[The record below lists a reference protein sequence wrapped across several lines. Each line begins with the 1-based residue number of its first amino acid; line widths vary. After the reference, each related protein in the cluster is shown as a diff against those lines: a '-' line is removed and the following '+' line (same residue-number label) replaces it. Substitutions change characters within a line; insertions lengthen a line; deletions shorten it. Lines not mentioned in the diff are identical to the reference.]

1 MPVIGN
7 VKEYLS
13 SCAISGARVVRLSS
27 MTRLFAL
34 FALVALVGVF
44 DVTKAWLINIDQPRV
59 RWSSKV
65 QKALGAVAIGAGLLG
80 NVAPSY
86 ADKPLTSAGGNAAG
100 SRVNSDAESLLRYGL
115 PINNKD
121 IRDVQGS
128 IESAKMNLKTRR
140 INFAR
145 TDVNNAVGKLKDKKD
160 KLLAAV
166 PKENQEKAAQAFD
179 KMLND
184 MTPLQEAMQ
193 AEQGAGSGS
202 LQQREALDV
211 AYSQQDVVAKDLSC
225 FEELMVP
232 VGYKRQVPD
241 EYKANPKL
249 VGRAEVDFTF
259 ARPGGDPFNVDGV
272 NYKNLNMK
280 MIIDGYNAPVTA
292 GNFIDLVQKGY
303 YNNKKIDRADGFVVQ
318 MGDNDPEG
326 TVHGYV
332 PAGSSEERKVP
343 LEVAVKGDPELL
355 YGATTEDDMR
365 GSAATVL
372 PFQSTGAMGMA
383 RNEYEADSGSTQ
395 FFWLLFESDL
405 TPAGK
410 NMLDGRYSCFGY
422 TVEGAELFKAVRE
435 GDIVSSAKVVR
446 GALE

>member
-1 MPVIGN
+1 
-7 VKEYLS
+7 
-13 SCAISGARVVRLSS
+13 
-27 MTRLFAL
+27 MTRFLASFVIMGFLARSS
-34 FALVALVGVF
+34 VAFGWLT
-44 DVTKAWLINIDQPRV
+44 TKMTWR
-59 RWSSKV
+59 SKL
-65 QKALGAVAIGAGLLG
+65 QKAVGTAVVSVGILG
-80 NVAPSY
+80 NCAPSL
-86 ADKPLTSAGGNAAG
+86 ADKPLTSAGGNALG

-121 IRDVQGS
+121 IRDIQAS

-145 TDVNNAVGKLKDKKD
+145 TDINNAAGKLKEKKD

-166 PKENQEKAAQAFD
+166 PKQNQEKAADAFT
-179 KMLND
+179 KMLED
-184 MTPLQEAMQ
+184 MAPLQATMQ
-193 AEQGAGSGS
+193 AEQDAGSGS
-202 LQQREALDV
+202 LQQREALDS
-211 AYSQQDVVAKDLSC
+211 AYAQQDVVAKDLSC

-232 VGYKRQVPD
+232 TGFKRQVPD
-241 EYKANPKL
+241 EYKTIPKL
-249 VGRAEVDFTF
+249 VGRAEVAVTF
-259 ARPGGDPFNVDGV
+259 SRPGGDPFNVDGV

-280 MIIDGYNAPVTA
+280 MVVDGYNAPVTG
-292 GNFIDLVQKGY
+292 GNFIDLIQKGY

-343 LEVAVKGDPELL
+343 LEVAIKGDPELL
-355 YGATTEDDMR
+355 YGSTTEDDMR

-372 PFQSTGAMGMA
+372 PFQSTGALGMA

-422 TVEGAELFKAVRE
+422 TVEGAELLKAVKE
-435 GDIVSSAKVVR
+435 GDIISSAKVLK
-446 GALE
+446 GTLE